1 MGPEPFS
8 GLMTDAAKAQDTP
21 APASGEALLAADD
34 AAWTMNEIRRR
45 LAAEQ
50 SDETVNARE
59 KRRHV
64 SQKVREAR
72 EKLTSTTG
80 TRPAFDTELARLYAQ
95 NRYTAAYA
103 IIALEIAIA
112 GTMSLWL
119 SFFTIAIWLAAV
131 LTFHGLILWYV
142 GRFLSPTTKP

>member
-1 MGPEPFS
+1 
-8 GLMTDAAKAQDTP
+8 MTDKTHEP
-21 APASGEALLAADD
+21 PASGSGDALLAADD
-34 AAWTMNEIRRR
+34 AAWTMNEIRPR

-50 SDETVNARE
+50 SEETVKARE

-72 EKLTSTTG
+72 EKLTSETG
-80 TRPAFDTELARLYAQ
+80 TRPAFDSELARLYAQ

-103 IIALEIAIA
+103 IMALEIAVA

-119 SFFTIAIWLAAV
+119 SVLTVTSWLAAV
-131 LTFHGLILWYV
+131 LLF
-142 GRFLSPTTKP
+142 